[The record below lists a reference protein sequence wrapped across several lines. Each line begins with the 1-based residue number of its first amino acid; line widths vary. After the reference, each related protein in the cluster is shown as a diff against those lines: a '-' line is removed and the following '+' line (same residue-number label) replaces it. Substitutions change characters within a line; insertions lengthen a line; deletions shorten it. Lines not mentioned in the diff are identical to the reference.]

1 MKNIEFFNF
10 ISDVYNPKRKHCL
23 EILSNSHYIVV
34 FQQTDRDVA
43 CLIFDQNGTK
53 IKPIKIID
61 QSCSNFLSKL
71 IVKVFSTQIICLYCY
86 KYSPS
91 IWTIAILD
99 VKTLEVIRKKKL
111 KDINENEKFNT
122 LCASEESID
131 LFTFDNKILKYSWC
145 LNKINHEQ
153 SLEYIFQQ
161 NTQRILQ
168 AETKHDKYFILC
180 KEKLNLLNPN
190 KNLKTNLVIM
200 TKKTLL
206 IEKSV
211 EVESDQFLFDSNENL
226 IFVSMD
232 KIFTF
237 NIKGDLEN
245 ETNLISNI
253 TYCKKILFISDS
265 KDKIKAYDEDKLSI
279 KIFNK

>member
-1 MKNIEFFNF
+1 M
-10 ISDVYNPKRKHCL
+10 
-23 EILSNSHYIVV
+23 
-34 FQQTDRDVA
+34 
-43 CLIFDQNGTK
+43 
-53 IKPIKIID
+53 
-61 QSCSNFLSKL
+61 
-71 IVKVFSTQIICLYCY
+71 YCY
-86 KYSPS
+86 KYSPT

-131 LFTFDNKILKYSWC
+131 LFAFDNKIFKYSWC
-145 LNKINHEQ
+145 LNKINHDQ
-153 SLEYIFQQ
+153 SLENEFFFQQ
-161 NTQRILQ
+161 NAQRILQ

-180 KEKLNLLNPN
+180 KEKMNILNPI

-226 IFVSMD
+226 IFVSID

-237 NIKGDLEN
+237 NINGDLVH